1 MPRALF
7 VALSALLACAVPLN
21 AAAQPPTVTRI
32 EPPSWWIG
40 STVNPVRVLVHG
52 THLADARVD
61 TTTPVL
67 TTSTVEVN
75 AAGTYLFADLTI
87 DPTAA
92 PGTYTL
98 RVVSASGATP
108 TTFTVLPRLNR
119 TGRFQGVGRNDVIYL
134 AMPDRFV
141 DGDSSNNDPSVSPGL
156 YDRSKPRYYHG
167 GDFKGVTSKLPY
179 LKDLGVTAIWLN
191 PWYDN
196 VNHLN
201 QKETYDNQPITD
213 YHGYGAVDFYGVEE
227 HFGSMAD
234 LQELVTHAH
243 ALGLKV
249 VQDQVANHTG
259 PYHPW
264 VEDSPTPTWFNGTA
278 ADHVANTWQVW
289 TLQDPHQTPQEQR
302 ATLDG
307 WFINILPDLNQRD
320 DETARYI
327 IQNALW
333 WTGTLGLDAI
343 RQDTWPY
350 VPRSFWQRWMEALK
364 REFPNLTAV
373 GELFDEDPALVSFF
387 IGGAARFDGVDTKVD
402 SLFDF
407 PLLGAIR
414 QVFARGGSIR
424 QVAQV
429 LARDHLYPDAS
440 KLTTFLGNH
449 DMARFMNEPG
459 ATAAGL
465 QLAQTFLLTTRG
477 VPQLYYGDEIG
488 LPGGGD
494 PDNRRDMPGGFPGD
508 PRDAFTSTGR
518 TPQEESIFQHLR
530 TLLHLRQELEPL
542 RLGVL
547 QQLYVA
553 DQQYVY
559 ARTTATASVVVAINN
574 DASPA
579 TWSTTLVGTRI
590 PATAVLTDRLGV
602 VGSVTVSGG
611 VATLSLPARS
621 AALLT
626 VH

>member
-1 MPRALF
+1 M
-7 VALSALLACAVPLN
+7 
-21 AAAQPPTVTRI
+21 
-32 EPPSWWIG
+32 
-40 STVNPVRVLVHG
+40 
-52 THLADARVD
+52 
-61 TTTPVL
+61 
-67 TTSTVEVN
+67 
-75 AAGTYLFADLTI
+75 FADLTI
-87 DPTAA
+87 DASLAA
-92 PGTYTL
+92 GPHTL
-98 RVVSASGATP
+98 RVVSPSGTTP
-108 TTFTVLPRLNR
+108 TTFTVLPPLDRSD
-119 TGRFQGVGRNDVIYL
+119 RFRGVGRDDVIYL

-141 DGDSSNNDPSVSPGL
+141 DGDSSNNDPPISPGL

-234 LQELVTHAH
+234 LQELVTRAH

-518 TPQEESIFQHLR
+518 TPQEEGIFQHLR

-542 RLGVL
+542 RLRR
-547 QQLYVA
+547 VA
-553 DQQYVY
+553 
-559 ARTTATASVVVAINN
+559 AVVC
-574 DASPA
+574 
-579 TWSTTLVGTRI
+579 R
-590 PATAVLTDRLGV
+590 
-602 VGSVTVSGG
+602 
-611 VATLSLPARS
+611 
-621 AALLT
+621 
-626 VH
+626 